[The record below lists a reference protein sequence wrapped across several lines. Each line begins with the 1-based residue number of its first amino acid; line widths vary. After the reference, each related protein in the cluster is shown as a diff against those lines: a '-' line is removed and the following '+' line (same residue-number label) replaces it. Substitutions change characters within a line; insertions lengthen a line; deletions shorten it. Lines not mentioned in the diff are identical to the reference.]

1 MMAGARSP
9 SGKKRPQAG
18 SSGYRPVRA
27 PGGSSFLNCP
37 GCSKSMHAARLPFH
51 KVECPLFAE
60 YELGMAARRVESL
73 EGAAQDREE
82 GQAETEGHSFGEE
95 GAADVNEKAPE
106 RHQLE
111 ERFDEKSNEDHGM
124 NAEGVTVPMQE
135 KGAGDREAGKS
146 ADGTNQHDK
155 VVGAS
160 PAERG
165 AKGGVFLGHGGTSY
179 SGGLDKEVTENAT
192 DLGARLEEQKVL
204 HAREWDEWQTQM
216 LERDSEMSGLAG
228 SLMQVR
234 GQLSAAQEEIWV
246 LKCQLEERD
255 EELAELRAFKRSAE
269 ERAQTG
275 GLHADGS
282 GGNLLISSPRDQNPV
297 LNQVVGPKP
306 TSPTTPI
313 HKCGARA
320 GYTGKIL
327 NPPVFGSPSSANAE
341 EEQTPPRHTPA
352 VQNGQAPE
360 RDFAQKQA
368 VTVGS
373 TEVSE
378 QAHLGGERM
387 QVETPM
393 IDRPSVP
400 ESPVLGGVEDSQE
413 SEGGNAVADVW
424 NRVGALL
431 AEAEKEKE
439 LLDNEGKS
447 VLGGEKA
454 GAAEGAGTEAM
465 GAEANVVIGSGN
477 RQRLRK
483 VLFSEDENA
492 GIGVAREQQMKTAGE
507 TDRVELAN
515 MSGGMELGSEE
526 EIGEA
531 VVRRGRKRGR
541 KVLDDHSDSEG
552 AVVQKAAGGE
562 DVNDCLVRRKLFDS
576 QKESDDDETLKQRLE
591 RISKEQPT
599 VAGPGTEGG
608 TWRRSG
614 RLQKVGRSGGGS
626 WGGTRKT
633 QRRIETMLQRANR
646 RKDEAQFEKPI
657 EGLAETTQERR
668 EGKRRRFVEEPEE
681 GPGSGMQSD
690 GIEEYDSSGLQQ
702 GDRISEEDSQVVK
715 EGDGSDVS
723 EGDQGTVP
731 ETDEEGTDEAPSQ
744 ELERRPVGILEAYG
758 MERQTLEPKDWK
770 LQGDMQAAFGK
781 DDMLC
786 MKAACALYRRQ
797 TRDERAQRATVHRNM
812 QGFSQVDATR

>member
-1 MMAGARSP
+1 MAGARSP

-27 PGGSSFLNCP
+27 PGGSSFLQCP

-51 KVECPLFAE
+51 KIECPLSAE
-60 YELGMAARRVESL
+60 YELGMAARRVQSL

-82 GQAETEGHSFGEE
+82 GQAETEGHCFRGE
-95 GAADVNEKAPE
+95 GAADGNEKGPE
-106 RHQLE
+106 RPQLE
-111 ERFDEKSNEDHGM
+111 ERSDEKLNEIHESI
-124 NAEGVTVPMQE
+124 AEGVTVSIQE
-135 KGAGDREAGKS
+135 KGAGDREAGML
-146 ADGTNQHDK
+146 ADGSNQHDK

-160 PAERG
+160 PAEREP
-165 AKGGVFLGHGGTSY
+165 KGGVFLGHRGTAY
-179 SGGLDKEVTENAT
+179 SGGPEKEMIAVAT
-192 DLGARLEEQKVL
+192 DFGARLEEQKVL
-204 HAREWDEWQTQM
+204 HARERDEWQTQM

-234 GQLSAAQEEIWV
+234 GQLAAAHEEIRV
-246 LKCQLEERD
+246 LKCRLEERD
-255 EELAELRAFKRSAE
+255 EELAELRAFKRRAE
-269 ERAQTG
+269 ERGPTG
-275 GLHADGS
+275 GLRADGS
-282 GGNLLISSPRDQNPV
+282 GGDLLVSFPRDQNPV

-306 TSPTTPI
+306 TSPTTPVY
-313 HKCGARA
+313 KSGARA

-327 NPPVFGSPSSANAE
+327 NPSVIGSPHSASAE

-368 VTVGS
+368 VAVGS
-373 TEVSE
+373 TKVSE
-378 QAHLGGERM
+378 RAQAGGERM

-393 IDRPSVP
+393 IDRPSFP
-400 ESPVLGGVEDSQE
+400 ESPVLGDVPDSQE

-439 LLDNEGKS
+439 MLDNEGRN

-454 GAAEGAGTEAM
+454 AEVAGIEAR
-465 GAEANVVIGSGN
+465 GAEANVVNGTGN

-492 GIGVAREQQMKTAGE
+492 GVGVAREQQMKTGGG

-515 MSGGMELGSEE
+515 MSAGVELGSEE
-526 EIGEA
+526 ETREA
-531 VVRRGRKRGR
+531 VVRRGIKRSR

-562 DVNDCLVRRKLFDS
+562 EVNDSAVRRKLFEL
-576 QKESDDDETLKQRLE
+576 QEESDDDETLKQRLE
-591 RISKEQPT
+591 RTSKEQPM
-599 VAGPGTEGG
+599 VAVPETEGG
-608 TWRRSG
+608 TLRRSG
-614 RLQKVGRSGGGS
+614 RLRKVGRSGGGS
-626 WGGTRKT
+626 WGGPRKR
-633 QRRIETMLQRANR
+633 QRKIESMLQRAKR
-646 RKDEAQFEKPI
+646 RKDEAQFEEPV
-657 EGLAETTQERR
+657 EDLAEKTQERR
-668 EGKRRRFVEEPEE
+668 EGRRRRFVEEPEE
-681 GPGSGMQSD
+681 RPGSEMESD
-690 GIEEYDSSGLQQ
+690 GIEECDSSGSER

-715 EGDGSDVS
+715 AGDGSDVS
-723 EGDQGTVP
+723 EEEQRTVP

-744 ELERRPVGILEAYG
+744 ELERQPVGILEAYG
-758 MERQTLEPKDWK
+758 MERQRLEPKDWK

>member
-1 MMAGARSP
+1 MAGARSP
-9 SGKKRPQAG
+9 SGKKRPAAG

-27 PGGSSFLNCP
+27 PGGSSFLQCP

-82 GQAETEGHSFGEE
+82 GQAETEGHSFGGE
-95 GAADVNEKAPE
+95 GAADGNEKGPE
-106 RHQLE
+106 RPQLE
-111 ERFDEKSNEDHGM
+111 ERSDEKLNETHGSI
-124 NAEGVTVPMQE
+124 AEGVTVSIQE
-135 KGAGDREAGKS
+135 KGAGDRQAGMS
-146 ADGTNQHDK
+146 ADGSNQHDK

-160 PAERG
+160 PAEREP
-165 AKGGVFLGHGGTSY
+165 KGGVFVGHRGTAY
-179 SGGLDKEVTENAT
+179 SGGPEKEVIAVAT
-192 DLGARLEEQKVL
+192 DFGARLEEQKVL
-204 HAREWDEWQTQM
+204 HARERDEWQTQM

-234 GQLSAAQEEIWV
+234 GQLAAAHEEIRV

-255 EELAELRAFKRSAE
+255 EELAELRAFKRRAE
-269 ERAQTG
+269 ERGLTG
-275 GLHADGS
+275 GLRVDGS
-282 GGNLLISSPRDQNPV
+282 GGDLVGSEERNQNPV
-297 LNQVVGPKP
+297 LNQVVGLKP
-306 TSPTTPI
+306 TSPTTPV
-313 HKCGARA
+313 HKPGARA
-320 GYTGKIL
+320 EYTGKIL
-327 NPPVFGSPSSANAE
+327 TPPVFGSPSSANAE
-341 EEQTPPRHTPA
+341 EEATPARHTPA
-352 VQNGQAPE
+352 VQTGQAPE
-360 RDFAQKQA
+360 RDLAQKQA
-368 VTVGS
+368 VAVGS
-373 TEVSE
+373 TKVSE
-378 QAHLGGERM
+378 RAQAGGKHM

-393 IDRPSVP
+393 IDRPSFP
-400 ESPVLGGVEDSQE
+400 ESPVLGGVSDSQE
-413 SEGGNAVADVW
+413 SEGRNAVADVW

-439 LLDNEGKS
+439 LLDNEGRN

-454 GAAEGAGTEAM
+454 AEVAGIEAR
-465 GAEANVVIGSGN
+465 GAEANVVNGTGN

-492 GIGVAREQQMKTAGE
+492 GVGVAREQQVKTGDE
-507 TDRVELAN
+507 TKKVELAN
-515 MSGGMELGSEE
+515 MSGGVELGSEE
-526 EIGEA
+526 ETGEA

-562 DVNDCLVRRKLFDS
+562 EVNDSAVRKKLFDS
-576 QKESDDDETLKQRLE
+576 QDESDDDETLKQRLE
-591 RISKEQPT
+591 RINKEQPM
-599 VAGPGTEGG
+599 VAVPGTEGG
-608 TWRRSG
+608 MRRRSG
-614 RLQKVGRSGGGS
+614 RLRKVGRAGGGS
-626 WGGTRKT
+626 WGGLRKK
-633 QRRIETMLQRANR
+633 QRKIESMLQRAKR
-646 RKDEAQFEKPI
+646 RKDEAQFEEPV
-657 EGLAETTQERR
+657 EDLAETTQERR
-668 EGKRRRFVEEPEE
+668 EGRRRRFLEEPEE
-681 GPGSGMQSD
+681 GPDFKMESD
-690 GIEEYDSSGLQQ
+690 GIEECDSSGAER

-715 EGDGSDVS
+715 EGFDGSDVS
-723 EGDQGTVP
+723 EEEQGTVP

-744 ELERRPVGILEAYG
+744 ELERQPVGILEAYG